1 MFSLNPAEQQTL
13 FLQSFRYALGR
24 RTYAVQDTADTIK
37 KFWPQLDPRTKL
49 LIERDLT
56 EAITNDQQA
65 RDAGIKHHPL
75 GMDMDRETWLD
86 LASFIESQADE
97 YFSKPTTG
105 AEK

>member
-49 LIERDLT
+49 LIERELS
-56 EAITNDQQA
+56 EAIDLDQ
-65 RDAGIKHHPL
+65 RSRSEGKTRHPL
-75 GMDMDRETWLD
+75 GMDMDRNSWQG
-86 LASFIESQADE
+86 LARFITKD
-97 YFSKPTTG
+97 G
-105 AEK
+105 AKND